1 MYSNLYLAMDVNGSD
16 CSESS
21 RCSEFMK
28 QGRCHDSFAALPA
41 WGNGMFSAE
50 TINLAGLLAYKFCA
64 KTDKR
69 VLRVVLGG

>member
-1 MYSNLYLAMDVNGSD
+1 MDVNGSD

-41 WGNGMFSAE
+41 RGDGMFSVQMV
-50 TINLAGLLAYKFCA
+50 NLVGLLAYKFCT
-64 KTDKR
+64 KTDKQ
-69 VLRVVLGG
+69 VLIVDLGG

>member
-41 WGNGMFSAE
+41 REMGRFRGE
-50 TINLAGLLAYKFCA
+50 
-64 KTDKR
+64 
-69 VLRVVLGG
+69 

>member
-41 WGNGMFSAE
+41 RGNGMFSAE
-50 TINLAGLLAYKFCA
+50 IINLEGLLAYKFCT
-64 KTDKR
+64 KTDKQ
-69 VLRVVLGG
+69 VLIVDLGG